1 MYDMEHKK
9 EMALTGDRPTGRL
22 HLGHYIGSLQ
32 NRVSI
37 QETHHQLVMIA
48 DAQALTDNFENPEKV
63 RNNVPELAIDYLSVG
78 IDPAKT
84 TIFIQSEIPEIAELT
99 VFFLNL
105 VTVARLKRNPTV
117 KDEMKQKGFAEDV
130 PAGFLAYPVSQTADI
145 LTFKATVVPVGDDQ
159 LPVIEQA
166 NEIVHKF
173 NSIYGE
179 VFQKIKPVVSHAPR
193 LSGIGGGAKMS
204 KSLGNAIY
212 LSDTPE
218 AVEEKVRMMYTD
230 PLHLRVDDPGR
241 VAGNV
246 AFEYLDAFGADKEK
260 IDALKKHYERGGL
273 GDTEVKKYLTEVLQ
287 DFLNPIREKR
297 AHLEKNPKYIMDI
310 LHDGTAKARKIA
322 KKTMDEVRS
331 AMKINYFA

>member
-1 MYDMEHKK
+1 MEHKK
-9 EMALTGDRPTGRL
+9 DIALTGDRPTGRL
-22 HLGHYIGSLQ
+22 HLGHYVGSLH
-32 NRVSI
+32 NRI
-37 QETHHQLVMIA
+37 ALQDTHRQLVMIA

-63 RNNVPELAIDYLSVG
+63 RNNVPELVIDYLSVG

-105 VTVARLKRNPTV
+105 VTLARLKRNPTV

-145 LTFKATVVPVGDDQ
+145 LAFKATAVPVGDDQ

-173 NSIYGE
+173 NAIYGE
-179 VFQKIKPVVSHAPR
+179 VFQKITPIVSHAPR

-218 AVEEKVRMMYTD
+218 TVEEKVRMMYTD
-230 PLHLRVDDPGR
+230 PLHVHVADPGR
-241 VAGNV
+241 TAGNV
-246 AFEYLDAFGADKEK
+246 AFEYLDAFGTDKEK
-260 IDALKKHYERGGL
+260 IDGLKKHYERGGL
-273 GDTEVKKYLTEVLQ
+273 GDTEVKKYLTEILQ

-297 AHLEKNPKYIMDI
+297 AHLEKNPKYVMEV
-310 LHDGTAKARKIA
+310 LRDGTKDARAMA
-322 KKTMDEVRS
+322 KKTMTEVRK
-331 AMKINYFA
+331 AMRINYFS